1 MTGVYKRI
9 LILKAAK
16 GMTWNDL
23 ARDAGIPVS
32 TWMTGLPTSTPSD
45 DELYKIAPVLDTTYA
60 YLKYGIE

>member
-9 LILKAAK
+9 LILKAEH
-16 GMTWNDL
+16 GMTWNEL
-23 ARDAGIPVS
+23 AAAAGIPVS
-32 TWMTGLPTSTPSD
+32 TWMTGLPTSYPSD